1 MRVSHLRCSLL
12 LLIVFPALTGRA
24 NLCRASGAGFVGL
37 RDALST
43 MFWLG
48 RGVAAIEERSLVGAQ
63 RTRASV
69 GMTTK
74 TSAKSNDNGKC
85 NCNGNGNDS
94 NK

>member
-1 MRVSHLRCSLL
+1 
-12 LLIVFPALTGRA
+12 
-24 NLCRASGAGFVGL
+24 
-37 RDALST
+37 